1 MAISW
6 PPQPTTAD
14 LVRGLYALKGETL
27 GGTIPPLSYTEGVG
41 HDASDMCV
49 IPTRVEGGKFVP
61 QNGDNFLCA
70 PGWQP
75 VQK

>member
-1 MAISW
+1 LA
-6 PPQPTTAD
+6 
-14 LVRGLYALKGETL
+14 YK
-27 GGTIPPLSYTEGVG
+27 EGVG
-41 HDASDMCV
+41 HDSSDMCV